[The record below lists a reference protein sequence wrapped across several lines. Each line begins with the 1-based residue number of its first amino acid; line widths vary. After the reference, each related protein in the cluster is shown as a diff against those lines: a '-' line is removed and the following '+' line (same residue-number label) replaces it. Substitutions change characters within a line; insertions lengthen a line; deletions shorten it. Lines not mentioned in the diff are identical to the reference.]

1 MTVATTDLRAYFTAP
16 PAVDRLQAGGL
27 AAGAVGL
34 LVCAIGLF
42 VAPEQLVRSWL
53 LGVVFWVGISAGC
66 LALLMIHHLTSG
78 RWGVVVRRIFEAS
91 ASVLPLLGLLL
102 VPVLFNLDELYLWTQ
117 EAVVAAD
124 PVLQNKV
131 PYLNEPFFVAR
142 VTGYFVVWT
151 AITLWL
157 RALSDRQD
165 HAADPRLSKRMQAV
179 SAPGIVVWAFVTTF
193 FYFDLLMSLEPHW
206 FSTIYGVYFFGGSGL
221 SAMAFLILVAVFLA
235 RRGPMDRV
243 LATRHFHDWG
253 KLTLAFVL
261 LWAYFAFS
269 QFLIIW
275 SGNLPEEIEW
285 YLHRTNHGWQY
296 VGLTLALLHF
306 ALPFALL
313 LSSDLKK
320 KPRRLAALAV
330 FILLMRWVD
339 HVWQIEPVFHPHGLY
354 VHWLDVA
361 APIAVGGLWLATF
374 AWLLKRRP
382 IVPINDPWLA
392 ESVGEGAHH
401 A

>member
-1 MTVATTDLRAYFTAP
+1 VTVAATDLRAYFAAP
-16 PAVDRLQAGGL
+16 PAVDRLQAGAL
-27 AAGAVGL
+27 AAAAAGL
-34 LVCAIGLF
+34 LVCAFGLF
-42 VAPEQLVRSWL
+42 VDPEQLLRSWL
-53 LGVVFWVGISAGC
+53 LGVVFWVGISIGC

-78 RWGVVVRRIFEAS
+78 RWGVVVRRVFEA
-91 ASVLPLLGLLL
+91 AAAVLPLLFLLTL
-102 VPVLFNLDELYLWTQ
+102 PILFGLDELYVWT
-117 EAVVAAD
+117 EDAVVAASAT
-124 PVLQNKV
+124 LRKKA
-131 PYLNEPFFVAR
+131 PYLDETFFVGR
-142 VTGYFVVWT
+142 VVLYFAVWIGLT
-151 AITLWL
+151 SWL

-165 HAADPRLSKRMQAV
+165 RAADPKLSKRMQAI

-193 FYFDLLMSLEPHW
+193 FYFDLLMSLEPLW

-221 SAMAFLILVAVFLA
+221 SSMAFLILVAAFLA
-235 RRGPMDRV
+235 RSRPMDAV
-243 LATRHFHDWG
+243 IAPRHFHDWG

-285 YLHRTNHGWQY
+285 YLHRMSHGWQY
-296 VGLTLALLHF
+296 VGLSLALLHF

-313 LSSDLKK
+313 LSRDLKK
-320 KPRRLAALAV
+320 QPRRLAALAV
-330 FILLMRWVD
+330 FILAMRWVD
-339 HVWQIEPVFHPHGLY
+339 HLWQIEPVFHPHGLY

-361 APIAVGGLWLATF
+361 APVAVGGLWLAAF

-382 IVPINDPWLA
+382 IVPIHDPWLA
-392 ESVGEGAHH
+392 ESVGEEAH